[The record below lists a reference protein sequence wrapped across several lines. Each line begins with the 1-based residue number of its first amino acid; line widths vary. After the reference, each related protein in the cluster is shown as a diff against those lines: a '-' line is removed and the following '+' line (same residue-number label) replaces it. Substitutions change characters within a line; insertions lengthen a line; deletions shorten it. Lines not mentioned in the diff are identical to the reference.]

1 MGISFHGISPT
12 HYTEVMLRYPRIG
25 ITVKSNL
32 ERKEE
37 SVLCI
42 TDILLAQGVEIFF
55 DPERRSDATAWSIFP
70 EFHEESDIDLLV
82 IIGGD
87 GTILRTIRTFSD
99 FSVPILSINRG
110 TIGFLAELE
119 MHEAAK
125 EIPRMLASNGV
136 IESRSLIH
144 VLIEREGA
152 EFFQGYALNEAV
164 IAQGTI
170 ARLVDLKVSVQ
181 GEPLTTFHADG
192 LIIAT
197 PTGSTAYSL
206 AAGGPIVHPTLA
218 ATILTPINPHSFSQ
232 KPVVIPSDQTIDV
245 EILTKQNKFQDANV
259 VLTLD
264 GQVYQTLQS
273 RDRIRICGCAKSVR
287 FLRKAQDTF
296 FHTLRQKLKWGE

>member
-1 MGISFHGISPT
+1 
-12 HYTEVMLRYPRIG
+12 MLRYPRVG

-32 ERKEE
+32 DEKEE
-37 SVLCI
+37 SVRCI
-42 TDILLAQGVEIFF
+42 TDILLAQGAQIFF
-55 DPERRSDATAWSIFP
+55 DPERSGDAAAWDGFP
-70 EFHEESDIDLLV
+70 KFYSENDIDLLV
-82 IIGGD
+82 VIGGD
-87 GTILRTIRTFSD
+87 GTILRTVRTFSD

-119 MHEAAK
+119 MHEASE
-125 EIPRMLASNGV
+125 EIPRLLSGSGV

-144 VLIEREGA
+144 VRVERNGET
-152 EFFQGYALNEAV
+152 FFQGYALNEAV

-170 ARLVDLKVSVQ
+170 ARLVDLQVSVQ
-181 GEPLTTFHADG
+181 SEPLTTFHADG

-245 EILTKQNKFQDANV
+245 EILTKHNKFQDANV

-273 RDRIRICGCAKSVR
+273 RDRIRICGCAKTVR